1 MANINYLVGE
11 NMFADFVTD
20 IANVSIS
27 NVYST
32 IGSLTDMAYDVVAF
46 SDNNIFIRSGV
57 YLQHWNGTTWTT
69 ITTIASTDISQ
80 IKKIKK
86 IGGEMYMINDS
97 NVTGYISKY
106 DGTTWTIICSFISND
121 TEYGNSNANDIVIY
135 GSNIYICGGFT
146 SVNGVSVN
154 HIAVWD
160 GSSWSNVGSG
170 ISTFLYSF
178 IRCMAIVG
186 TTLYIGGS
194 FTLNGE
200 TDIHFATLIGS
211 QFYKFSQEFNATP
224 VIMVVNGT
232 VLYIGG
238 YGGSPSISYWDG
250 TSLTSLNNPN
260 DSYVNYIRNSIV
272 IYGTDIYVGGEFPS
286 VVDGITVNYIAKYN
300 GSTWSAL
307 TAGGFNYYV
316 SALDIAGNT
325 LYIGGNF
332 TSSSNGDTS
341 ISYIAKLEL

>member
-32 IGSLTDMAYDVVAF
+32 IGSLTNRVDDIVAF
-46 SDNNIFIRSGV
+46 SDNNIFIRSGGV
-57 YLQHWNGTTWTT
+57 NLQYWNGTTWTT
-69 ITTIASTDISQ
+69 ITRIASTDISN

-86 IGGEMYMINDS
+86 IGGEMYMINGS

-106 DGTTWTIICSFISND
+106 DGTTWTIICSFIPNGD
-121 TEYGNSNANDIVIY
+121 AYDIVIY

-154 HIAVWD
+154 YIAVWD

-170 ISTFLYSF
+170 ISIVLYSF
-178 IRCMAIVG
+178 IGCMAIVG
-186 TTLYIGGS
+186 TTLYIGGT

-200 TDIHFATLIGS
+200 TNIHLATLIGS
-211 QFYKFSQEFNATP
+211 MFYKFSQVYNAIP
-224 VIMVVNGT
+224 ASMVVNGT

-238 YGGSPSISYWDG
+238 YGGSQSMSYWDG
-250 TSLTSLNNPN
+250 TSMTNLNNPN
-260 DSYVNYIRNSIV
+260 DLYINFIRKSIV

-286 VVDGITVNYIAKYN
+286 VNGITVNYIAKYN

-307 TAGGFNYYV
+307 TTGGFNNKV
-316 SALDIAGNT
+316 LALDIVGNT
-325 LYIGGNF
+325 LYIGGDF

-341 ISYIAKLEL
+341 ISYIAKLQL